1 MANKQQYTTKG
12 FQELKDEL
20 ERRKLHERE
29 KIREDIAIAKG
40 FGDLSENS
48 EYDAARTAQA
58 ENEARIAELE
68 SLIENAIVV
77 NDDQIDVNMISLGST
92 VVLHDDDCDEDDE
105 DAIITYHI
113 VGSNEADPLNNM
125 ISDQSPIGK
134 AIMGKRAGEQV
145 KVDAPSGE
153 LTFTIKEVTRHNHEI

>member
-20 ERRKLHERE
+20 ERRKLHDRE

-68 SLIENAIVV
+68 SLIENAVV
-77 NDDQIDVNMISLGST
+77 INDDQIDVSMISLGST
-92 VVLHDDDCDEDDE
+92 VVLHDNDEDE
-105 DAIITYHI
+105 DVTYHI

-145 KVDAPSGE
+145 KVEAPSGE

>member
-1 MANKQQYTTKG
+1 MATKQQYTTKG

-20 ERRKLHERE
+20 ERRKLHDRE

-58 ENEARIAELE
+58 ENEARIQELE

-77 NDDQIDVNMISLGST
+77 TDDQIDNGMISLGST
-92 VVLHDDDCDEDDE
+92 VVLYDQDMEEDV
-105 DAIITYHI
+105 TYHI
-113 VGSNEADPLNNM
+113 VGSNEADPLNNR
-125 ISDQSPIGK
+125 ISDQSPIGH
-134 AIMGKRAGEQV
+134 AIMGKKAG
-145 KVDAPSGE
+145 D
-153 LTFTIKEVTRHNHEI
+153 EVTVETPGGEIGFVIKSVERHSHENN